1 MPVRIG
7 ASENRI
13 AHLREGR
20 DVGGTYEEAR
30 VASRGLFVRHAR
42 MMRGRLKV
50 MRDGP
55 PTMRGGLRAAR
66 ADFRLPVMLREAIG
80 ARNRSRSR
88 RRDAR
93 RVRAD
98 LRRRRMIVMGHGW
111 LASREHRQA
120 IVRRAGLIAERF

>member
-1 MPVRIG
+1 MPERIA

-20 DVGGTYEEAR
+20 DVGGTYEESR
-30 VASRGLFVRHAR
+30 VAWRGSFVRRAP

-50 MRDGP
+50 MRDGLRS
-55 PTMRGGLRAAR
+55 MRGRLRAAR

-80 ARNRSRSR
+80 ARNRARRR

-93 RVRAD
+93 RVRAN
-98 LRRRRMIVMGHGW
+98 LRRRRLKVMEHGW
-111 LASREHRQA
+111 LAWRDHGQA
-120 IVRRAGLIAERF
+120 IVSRA